1 MVMLQMPRRSVTRFF
16 IPLIDVLT
24 LLFCIFLLLPL
35 VKNSDDATLSSE
47 MLDRDEKIRRLEL
60 EVESLRHQGN
70 DLPQN
75 LRDELD
81 KLRRERLQI
90 LQNRLA
96 IHVLEIDGSTGKLY
110 YQGRTRYEIHSQVDA
125 QELIERDRLAQRT
138 GGKELFYLILYPRD
152 PASVYPL
159 REQREM
165 YERWF
170 KDVAHGFD
178 VPGLIPEKG
187 GGS

>member
-1 MVMLQMPRRSVTRFF
+1 MIVMPRRSVTRFF

-35 VKNSDDATLSSE
+35 VKSSDEATMSAE
-47 MLDRDEKIRRLEL
+47 MLSRDDKIRRLEL
-60 EVESLRHQGN
+60 EVESLRHQEK

-75 LRDELD
+75 LCDELER
-81 KLRRERLQI
+81 LRRERLQI

-96 IHVLEIDGSTGKLY
+96 IRVLEIDAATGKLY
-110 YQGRTRYEIHSQVDA
+110 YQDRNRYEIRDQADA
-125 QELIERDRLAQRT
+125 QELIERDRLAKKG
-138 GGKELFYLILYPRD
+138 GGKELFYLVLYPRD

-159 REQREM
+159 REQRET

-178 VPGLIPEKG
+178 VPGLAPEKG
-187 GGS
+187 GAP